1 MLNLHPGH
9 AHART
14 HAGVLFLCLSV
25 SLSHSLTPLTRS
37 CTRSLTHS
45 LTRALTHSCTHSL
58 SLVLTHLLTLSPTH
72 SPAPLTRSLTHSL
85 THSRIMC
92 ICVSTGTCAMSM
104 AVSICRHTE
113 TCTVHRQTQHRP
125 CTGPVLSMAVLQMG
139 FGPVQ
144 GQICMQAVQKPTPP
158 RTPQNLQT
166 RPRNTEAGLKPPQ
179 TPPPQVKTPSPQSGT
194 PKPEAPTQSGTEP
207 DVARKPTKNDK
218 TCVGF
223 LAFRSGFA
231 QFRFPVP
238 F

>member
-45 LTRALTHSCTHSL
+45 LVLSLTHALTHTHSC
-58 SLVLTHLLTLSPTH
+58 SLTHLLTLSPTH

-139 FGPVQ
+139 LALYRAKSVCKQ
-144 GQICMQAVQKPTPP
+144 S
-158 RTPQNLQT
+158 
-166 RPRNTEAGLKPPQ
+166 RNR
-179 TPPPQVKTPSPQSGT
+179 PPQVKTPSPQNGT